1 MTAKPGGRTRR
12 WNDRRAEAFTEVHR
26 RDVILLR
33 LEARPL
39 RVGDRVRFTEGPKE
53 TYVVSGIVHRQ
64 DPDWYRLEG
73 YPQDVPRHKLR
84 KVAGKASA

>member
-1 MTAKPGGRTRR
+1 MPSLEGKPAR
-12 WNDRRAEAFTEVHR
+12 HR
-26 RDVILLR
+26 YT
-33 LEARPL
+33 PL

-64 DPDWYRLEG
+64 GPDWYRLHG
-73 YPQDVPRHKLR
+73 HLQDVPRHKLR